1 MRTEEIVY
9 NLKFKSKRSIL
20 FMTIVYILYE
30 MGYRIEHIS
39 KALGI
44 GKSRANYNRRVVADY
59 LSVNDKKACEMYE
72 LLKQHEY
79 ELSPIFEKNWKG
91 VYSVG
96 AHIIVDNIKI

>member
-20 FMTIVYILYE
+20 FMTVVYILYE

-44 GKSRANYNRRVVADY
+44 GKSRANHNRRVVADY
-59 LSVNDKKACEMYE
+59 LSVNDKKACQMLEE
-72 LLKQHEY
+72 LSQHEY
-79 ELSPIFEKNWKG
+79 ELSPVFEKNYKG

-96 AHIIVDNIKI
+96 ANIIVDNIKI